1 MSAELERRLTVLERL
16 ISPEVTYVIST
27 GVPRGTVGSL
37 SAEGLEE
44 TVSEDMHGALERL
57 YARLGFRPTHAMWWQ
72 PCR

>member
-37 SAEGLEE
+37 SAEGLEQP
-44 TVSEDMHGALERL
+44 VSGDMPAALEQL
-57 YARLGFRPTHAMWWQ
+57 YARLGFRPSYVMRSVQ
-72 PCR
+72 